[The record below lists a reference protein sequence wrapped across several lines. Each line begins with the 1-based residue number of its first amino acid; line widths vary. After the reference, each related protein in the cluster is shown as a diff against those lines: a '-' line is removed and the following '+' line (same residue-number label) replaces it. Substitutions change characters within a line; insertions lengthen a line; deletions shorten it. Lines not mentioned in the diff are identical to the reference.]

1 MDMSLFLLKNAVGS
15 RMKKSFRK
23 FCNGDGSTSTLNQQT
38 VDHNGSSSAVAKSP
52 IREGQQTLEE
62 MILQLELEE
71 KMARTAKLDEC
82 NGIQHHR
89 MSCVN
94 SSDILRTA
102 RNALNQYPRFSL
114 DGRDA
119 MYQSSFRN
127 LAPINTRIGDLTA
140 QRTQR
145 LPSIIGGESVIWCKP
160 GVVAKLMGLEA
171 VPIPVNCRSH
181 RRERLGSIIKKQN
194 LRRAERHEIER
205 RTLLNDANACFGT
218 RRGIS
223 TGSCSKTG
231 RYCVMKPVAGV
242 SLDGEVG
249 WPMRHF
255 AKNF

>member
-1 MDMSLFLLKNAVGS
+1 MDMPLFLLKNALGS

-38 VDHNGSSSAVAKSP
+38 VDHNGSTYAVAKSP
-52 IREGQQTLEE
+52 IRGSQPTLEE
-62 MILQLELEE
+62 MILHLELEE
-71 KMARTAKLDEC
+71 KMARTAKLDEG

-89 MSCVN
+89 MSCVD

-114 DGRDA
+114 DGRDSI
-119 MYQSSFRN
+119 YQSSFRN
-127 LAPINTRIGDLTA
+127 LAPIKTRIGDLA
-140 QRTQR
+140 AERTRR
-145 LPSIIGGESVIWCKP
+145 LPTIIGGESVIWCKP

-171 VPIPVNCRSH
+171 MPIPVNSRTH

-194 LRRAERHEIER
+194 LRRAGRQEIER
-205 RTLLNDANACFGT
+205 RLVNDANACFGT

-231 RYCVMKPVAGV
+231 RYCVMKPIAGA
-242 SLDGEVG
+242 SLNGVG

-255 AKNF
+255 A